1 MPPRYNPYPK
11 IRAIF
16 AVLREVYGENWRRT
30 GEVFALL
37 IPGLLPDE
45 VTSDAWVE
53 SLPAGFR
60 HLGDD
65 DTAVSC
71 AVVRGW
77 LCSMYTDMT
86 DAIESHGGLDEFVMA
101 VEEVV
106 MKAVMAECDA
116 ASPE

>member
-1 MPPRYNPYPK
+1 MAFTFTPYPEIPEDFK
-11 IRAIF
+11 T
-16 AVLREVYGENWRRT
+16 LREKHNDNWT
-30 GEVFALL
+30 KIGAAFANL
-37 IPGLLPDE
+37 IPDLHPDE

-53 SLPAGFR
+53 SLPAGLR

-71 AVVRGW
+71 AVVRAW

-86 DAIESHGGLDEFVMA
+86 DAIESLGGLDEFVLA